1 LSHSPERFGELSLV
15 VLQSDGTPD
24 KEMQIERWR
33 PEGRGIILKFRGVDS
48 PEQARE
54 IATKRYVTVAP
65 NEVAELPEG
74 MHYISEVIGCRVEN
88 EEGEYLGRVAEVLQA
103 PSTDAYRVQ
112 NGERDFL
119 VPAVGHFIVDMAVEE
134 YRIVVRGIEELLELQ

>member
-1 LSHSPERFGELSLV
+1 MSHSPERFGELSLV

-88 EEGEYLGRVAEVLQA
+88 EEG
-103 PSTDAYRVQ
+103 
-112 NGERDFL
+112 
-119 VPAVGHFIVDMAVEE
+119 
-134 YRIVVRGIEELLELQ
+134 